1 MKPIGIDLPLR
12 RGNQGFFQQTFTTEN
27 AIKTNL
33 RNFLLTNFGERP
45 LNPTYGAN
53 LRQFV
58 FDQDVEIKR
67 VEIEETIRES
77 VSNNFESVSIERV
90 DFDESRDD
98 NIINLSISFSI
109 TSIPD
114 SLDTLNLMV
123 NTGI

>member
-1 MKPIGIDLPLR
+1 MKPIGVDLPLR

-67 VEIEETIRES
+67 VEVEETIRES
-77 VSNNFESVSIERV
+77 VSNNFESVSIERI
-90 DFDESRDD
+90 DFDEIRDD
-98 NIINLSISFSI
+98 NVINLSISFSI

-114 SLDTLNLMV
+114 SLDTLNLRV

>member
-77 VSNNFESVSIERV
+77 VSNNFESVSIEQV

-98 NIINLSISFSI
+98 NVINLSITFSI

-114 SLDTLNLMV
+114 SLDTLNLRV

>member
-77 VSNNFESVSIERV
+77 VSNNFESVSIDRV
-90 DFDESRDD
+90 EFDESRDD
-98 NIINLSISFSI
+98 NVINLSISFSI

-114 SLDTLNLMV
+114 SLDTLNLRV

>member
-114 SLDTLNLMV
+114 SLDTLKLRV

>member
-1 MKPIGIDLPLR
+1 MKPIGVDLPLR
-12 RGNQGFFQQTFTTEN
+12 RGNQGFFQQTLTTEN

-45 LNPTYGAN
+45 LNPTFGAN

-67 VEIEETIRES
+67 VEIEETIREL

-98 NIINLSISFSI
+98 NLINLSISFSI

-114 SLDTLNLMV
+114 SLDTLNLRV

>member
-27 AIKTNL
+27 TIKTNL

-45 LNPTYGAN
+45 LNPTFGAN

-58 FDQDVEIKR
+58 FDQDVDIKR

-77 VSNNFESVSIERV
+77 VSNNFDSVSIERV
-90 DFDESRDD
+90 DFEESRDD
-98 NIINLSISFSI
+98 NIINISITFSI
-109 TSIPD
+109 TSIPN
-114 SLDTLNLMV
+114 SLDTLNLRLD
-123 NTGI
+123 TGI

>member
-114 SLDTLNLMV
+114 SLDTLNLRV